1 VSTKLFLTEN
11 ASKIKNLSRNNKE
24 NKMAIG
30 AIRFRA
36 SLVCAIVVSF
46 SITFQSLYAAGSGS
60 IKGHIFDKV
69 TSDPLIGANVVVLNT
84 SLGASSNVDG
94 VITIFGA
101 PAGQQTLKISYIGY
115 QTITVQVTVPEN
127 GVLEQEFRLSPQ
139 TIEGQEVVVTAQA
152 SGQNAAINQQ
162 LTSSNITNVVSSAR
176 IQALPDAN
184 AAESIGRLPGI
195 SLVRN
200 GGEATQVVIRGLQP
214 KYNSITIDGVPIP
227 ANDAGSFSAT
237 NGDYAKRTD
246 NPGGRSVDMSMISS
260 SSLEGIEVFKT
271 VTPDMDAA
279 AIGGTVNFDIRR
291 AKSNPDG
298 APSISL
304 LAQDGYNDLM
314 SSSKDYKFVASIE
327 KRFFDDKFGVFVQG
341 IAQRQNLTSDQLGAF
356 YYNSSLN
363 VNKNPDTLEMG
374 YTTLTF
380 IPSIQK
386 RYDGTITFDYKIPNG
401 ELALFNI
408 VSHGTTT
415 SEQHSDQYTVQNYT
429 PLSDRIIFG
438 TSLQEND
445 LNVVSNILSYK
456 QEFGSFK
463 VEAKLSNAYSDNSTP
478 YDWYMDFIQ
487 QGSGAKNIS
496 ANLTPADVV
505 RQEQNLINLN
515 QMSWTN
521 NTAWSSFNKQD
532 DKQALLDVKYDFN
545 LSDLIS
551 LSVKGGGAYKYTT
564 RYNDYD
570 YWYGHINDG
579 SASVGFRSSMV
590 QALPWL
596 AQAPYNL
603 DPTGQSPFP
612 ISGFYNKNMD
622 FGKFLKGEYSM
633 YSAANADVIDQL
645 ISRMKS
651 VGAQR
656 TAVADQPD
664 FLYDMVQSTAN
675 DYSGNEI
682 RSAVYLMATLN
693 IGPWISV
700 IPGARYQAL
709 RTSYTAAHFM
719 KYDDTKII
727 YPNSYP
733 YTMVTDEEYHGY
745 WLPDLII
752 KYNPSDV
759 IGFRAS
765 FTNTI
770 AYPDFNTFVPKEDI
784 GTTTKFITW
793 NNTSLKPERAYNY
806 DFQISIHDNT
816 IGLFAVSPFLKT
828 IDNQIFN
835 PQNIHLD
842 SNQVKAFGFP
852 SYTNLYTLNTYI
864 NNPFRINEW
873 GIETEWQTHFWY
885 LPGPLSG
892 LVMNINYTH
901 IFSQG
906 KFPYTNTVVV
916 FGHPVQYV
924 DTSFIDRLIQQPN
937 DVVNLSLGYDYRKFS
952 ILASMIY
959 QSDVFNESDFY
970 WTLRSDK
977 TKYLRWDLAV
987 KQGLPWNDLELYLDI
1002 NDVNSEADIYTI
1014 RKNGFPTAEY
1024 NYGLTADLGIRW
1036 RFN

>member
-1 VSTKLFLTEN
+1 MQKNKKYFKRKNHGFAIFLIFLSILTIDGFAQTSGKISGKVIDASAN
-11 ASKIKNLSRNNKE
+11 APLYGAVVMLEGK
-24 NKMAIG
+24 AIG
-30 AIRFRA
+30 TTTIIDGTFILPSVPPGSY
-36 SLVCAIVVSF
+36 SLRV
-46 SITFQSLYAAGSGS
+46 
-60 IKGHIFDKV
+60 
-69 TSDPLIGANVVVLNT
+69 
-84 SLGASSNVDG
+84 
-94 VITIFGA
+94 
-101 PAGQQTLKISYIGY
+101 SYIGY
-115 QTITVQVTVPEN
+115 KTVTVKIEVKE
-127 GVLEQEFRLSPQ
+127 GEQLEKNIKMEAMNV
-139 TIEGQEVVVTAQA
+139 TTAEMIVTAQA
-152 SGQNAAINQQ
+152 SGQNSAINRQ
-162 LTSSNITNVVSSAR
+162 LTADNITNVVSSAR
-176 IQALPDAN
+176 IQELPDAN
-184 AAESIGRLPGI
+184 AAESVGRLPGV
-195 SLVRN
+195 SVVRN
-200 GGEATQVVIRGLQP
+200 GGEATQVVIRGLEP

-227 ANDAGSFSAT
+227 ANDAGSFSIT
-237 NGDYAKRTD
+237 NGDYAKRSN

-291 AKSNPDG
+291 AKTNPD
-298 APSISL
+298 AAASISL
-304 LAQDGYNDLM
+304 LAQNGYNDLM
-314 SSSKDYKFVASIE
+314 SSNKDYKFVASIE

-356 YYNSSLN
+356 YTNSNLN
-363 VNKNPDTLEMG
+363 VTKNPDTLAMG

-386 RYDGTITFDYKIPNG
+386 RYDATITFDYKIPDG

-429 PLSDRIIFG
+429 ALSDRIIFG
-438 TSLQEND
+438 TSLQKND

-456 QEFGSFK
+456 QEFGSLK
-463 VEAKLSNAYSDNSTP
+463 VEAKLSNGYSDNYTP
-478 YDWYMDFIQ
+478 YNWYMDFIQ
-487 QGSGAKNIS
+487 QRSGAKNIS
-496 ANLTPADVV
+496 ANLPPADVV
-505 RQEQNLINLN
+505 RQEQNLINLD
-515 QMSWTN
+515 QMQWTN
-521 NTAWSSFNKQD
+521 NTAWRSFNKQD
-532 DKQALLDVKYDFN
+532 DKQAILDIKYNFN

-564 RYNDYD
+564 RYYNYD
-570 YWYGHINDG
+570 YWFGHINDG
-579 SASVGFRSSMV
+579 SASVGFRQSMV

-596 AQAPYNL
+596 AQSPYNL

-622 FGKFLKGEYSM
+622 YGKFLKGEYSM
-633 YSAANADVIDQL
+633 QSAVNVDVIDQ
-645 ISRMKS
+645 IINTMKT
-651 VGAQR
+651 VGAVR

-675 DYSGNEI
+675 DYSGHEI
-682 RSAVYLMATLN
+682 RSAGYLMAMLN

-700 IPGARYQAL
+700 IPGVRYQAL

-719 KYDDTKII
+719 KYDDGKII
-727 YPNSYP
+727 YPNLYP

-752 KYNPSDV
+752 KYNPSDE

-770 AYPDFNTFVPKEDI
+770 AYPDFSTFVPKEVI
-784 GTTTKFITW
+784 GTTTKFIAW

-806 DFQISIHDNT
+806 DFQVSIHDNT

-864 NNPFRINEW
+864 NNPFRINVW
-873 GIETEWQTHFWY
+873 GIEAEWQTHFWY

-901 IFSQG
+901 IFSKG

-916 FGHPVQYV
+916 FGQPVKYV
-924 DTSFIDRLIQQPN
+924 DTSYIDRLYQQPN
-937 DVVNLSLGYDYRKFS
+937 DVVNLSLGFDYGKFS

-959 QSDVFNESDFY
+959 QSNVFNQGNFW

-977 TKYLRWDLAV
+977 TTYLRWDLAV
-987 KQGLPWNDLELYLDI
+987 KQGLPWYDLELYLDI
-1002 NDVNSEADIYTI
+1002 NDVNKEADIYTV
-1014 RKNGFPTAEY
+1014 RKNGFPTSEY
-1024 NYGLTADLGIRW
+1024 NYGLTADIGIRW
-1036 RFN
+1036 KFNSHE